1 MSECEALSSVS
12 GTQGALDGWQQLL
25 SKMTEIST
33 GCWDSTEKRHLVQSR
48 AGGSGKAPG
57 GGQVHL
63 QRDNRCAQVQEGGE
77 NPRQREVQFPIFLFL
92 PKLLTTYNAH
102 HADFSEC

>member
-25 SKMTEIST
+25 LSKMTVEIST

-48 AGGSGKAPG
+48 ARGSGKAPG
-57 GGQVHL
+57 GAQAHL

-77 NPRQREVQFPIFLFL
+77 NPRKREVQFPIFLFL
-92 PKLLTTYNAH
+92 PKLLTTHNAH
-102 HADFSEC
+102 FSEC